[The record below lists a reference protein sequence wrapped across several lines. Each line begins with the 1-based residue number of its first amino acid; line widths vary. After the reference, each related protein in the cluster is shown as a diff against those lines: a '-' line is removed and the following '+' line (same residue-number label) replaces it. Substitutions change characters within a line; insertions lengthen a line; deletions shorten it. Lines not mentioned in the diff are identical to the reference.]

1 MSLPQGENRRFK
13 WPGLRQAVASRHL
26 RWSSET
32 GAGEAAEPPR
42 RGLLCPGS
50 HGCPANGASSSSSS
64 VLCCFHNCELQGD
77 ILTASTSVSVG
88 EAVIGTCVQRS
99 VRLKLLGSWFPLRS
113 PWKAKTLFFGAHMQL
128 HCQPCP
134 VEALPVVFITLSAD
148 MGEMFFCVSFL
159 AQDFC
164 RFLELPLHACAL
176 ELLLLVL
183 SVLFLVS
190 FSVRGL

>member
-1 MSLPQGENRRFK
+1 
-13 WPGLRQAVASRHL
+13 
-26 RWSSET
+26 
-32 GAGEAAEPPR
+32 
-42 RGLLCPGS
+42 
-50 HGCPANGASSSSSS
+50 
-64 VLCCFHNCELQGD
+64 
-77 ILTASTSVSVG
+77 
-88 EAVIGTCVQRS
+88 
-99 VRLKLLGSWFPLRS
+99 
-113 PWKAKTLFFGAHMQL
+113 MQL